1 MASRVSVSECELL
14 DEIRAS
20 LGVEERKPGFYS
32 IPEMAEQLNCS
43 AGAVRLKVLKMQR
56 EGRLDS
62 MRVKVL
68 RSDGV
73 SSHVTVYRLK
83 KAKR

>member
-1 MASRVSVSECELL
+1 MASRVSISESEIL
-14 DEIRAS
+14 DELRAS
-20 LGVEERKPGFYS
+20 LAVEERQPGFYS

-43 AGAVRLKVLKMQR
+43 SGAVRLKVIKMQK
-56 EGRLDS
+56 EGRVES